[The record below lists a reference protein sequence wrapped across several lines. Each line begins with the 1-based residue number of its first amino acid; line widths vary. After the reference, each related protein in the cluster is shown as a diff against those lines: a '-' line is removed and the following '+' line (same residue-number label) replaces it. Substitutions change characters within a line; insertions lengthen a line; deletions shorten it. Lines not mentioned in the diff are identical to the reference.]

1 MVRRLTPSEI
11 QAILNKG
18 TFEEL
23 IGVVEDEHLECK
35 SAPYQLAHDH
45 QKQELAKDVSALAN
59 KSGRLG
65 ADGGYILIGPQ
76 TGQSPEHHGD
86 IVESVSVFHEA
97 LVSIPHYHA
106 VLESWL
112 LAVPEDIVIRWYPS
126 ADDPLKG
133 IIAIAVPK
141 QRPEL
146 WPFLIT
152 RTVDAA
158 GKITGTLVGYFER
171 RRDGAAPL
179 PIGELQRLLRDGRRF
194 DAVVPPLLETIQALQ
209 AASTSPAPKKTSTA
223 LENYRQRRGEAVAA
237 AGLNGKPTFALTAA
251 PLRPTTLPTLF
262 RGASDPLV
270 RLLEN
275 PPELR
280 VHGFD
285 LNAGGS
291 SEIVKGQLRR
301 AVIPERLLF
310 ECWPDG
316 TLIFVADGV
325 DFLCWGKTTALG
337 AVRINPL
344 ALAESTY
351 LFTTLAKTIYD
362 QHAQPPVS
370 SDGVECSLT
379 LYKMERDGKRAI
391 LTAGSL
397 KSWGYLHTMHPK
409 EAPEPTGEFIER
421 LEGDWT
427 SGELAYCL
435 VARVYTWFGL
445 TEEDIPYFE
454 EVAGRRT
461 ITAAK
466 IKAADSP

>member
-1 MVRRLTPSEI
+1 MVRRLTTPQI
-11 QAILNKG
+11 QAILDKG

-76 TGQSPEHHGD
+76 TEKSPEHHGD
-86 IVESVSVFHEA
+86 IIESVSVFPEA
-97 LVSIPHYHA
+97 LVPIPQYHL

-112 LAVPEDIVIRWYPS
+112 LAVPEGIVIRWYPS
-126 ADDPLKG
+126 AADPQKG

-146 WPFLIT
+146 WPFLVT

-158 GKITGTLVGYFER
+158 GKTTGTLVGYFER
-171 RRDGAAPL
+171 RRDVATPL

-194 DAVVPPLLETIQALQ
+194 DIVVPPLLETIQALQ
-209 AASTSPAPKKTSTA
+209 AGSNPAPQTTSTA

-237 AGLNGKPTFALTAA
+237 AGLNGKPAFALTAA

-291 SEIVKGQLRR
+291 SEIVRGQLRR
-301 AVIPERLLF
+301 AVILGRLLL

-316 TLIFVADGV
+316 TLIFVADGI
-325 DFLCWGKTTALG
+325 DFLCWGKTTAVGGL
-337 AVRINPL
+337 RINPL

-351 LFTTLAKTIYD
+351 LFTTLAKTIYA

-370 SDGVECSLT
+370 GDGVECSLT
-379 LYKMERDGKRAI
+379 LYNMERDGKRAI
-391 LTAGSL
+391 LTGGGL
-397 KSWGYLHTMHPK
+397 KSSGYRFTMHPK
-409 EAPEPTGEFIER
+409 EAPEPTAEFIER
-421 LEGDWT
+421 LEGDWNP
-427 SGELAYCL
+427 GEMAYRL
-435 VARVYTWFGL
+435 VARVYTWFAL

-454 EVAGRRT
+454 SVAGRRA

-466 IKAADSP
+466 IKADDSP